1 MTDNITI
8 VTAFFDLGR
17 GDLPA
22 MKHGRILP
30 HHQHR
35 STETYFEFFKNL
47 AMINNPM
54 VIFTSP
60 DLVDRIRNIRIAAGH
75 GDKTEVVGMVSYL
88 PPHLEHYKDKI
99 EKVMNDPDFIKN
111 VVNPQL
117 IEYWHSDYVLVNILK
132 SYFVNYAVESG
143 SIKTDLA
150 AWIDFG
156 YVRTIEALP
165 KNLTWRYP
173 FDPEK
178 IHLFNMRD
186 LSGNLNRT
194 LADIV
199 YTGDVYIQGCHI
211 VGGVEAWNKLY
222 QLMFINL
229 DLALHMNLSDDDQT
243 FLMMS
248 YLSAPKY
255 FELHYNSPNDWFRIF
270 KDYNNA

>member
-1 MTDNITI
+1 MSEITI

-47 AMINNPM
+47 AKIKNPM

-60 DLVDRIRNIRIAAGH
+60 DLVERIQNIRNEAGL

-88 PPHLEHYKDKI
+88 PPHLDHYKEKI

-132 SYFVNYAVESG
+132 SYYVSYAAAAG

-156 YVRTIEALP
+156 YVRTIETLP
-165 KNLTWRYP
+165 KNLHWDYD
-173 FDPEK
+173 FDKDK
-178 IHLFNMRD
+178 IHLFNMRELD
-186 LSGNLNRT
+186 GNLNRT

-211 VGGVEAWNKLY
+211 VGGVDAWLKLFD
-222 QLMFINL
+222 LMLINL

-248 YLSAPKY
+248 YLSAPHY
-255 FELHYNSPNDWFRIF
+255 FELHYNSPDDWFRIF